1 MNRPPYYCSTPCRV
15 PACGC
20 RRLTCQSRRLRPGV
34 QRTRRAHTL
43 LELVVSMS
51 LATLLMTGL
60 ASALFLAGRTF
71 DAGGSTAVQQAE
83 AAQVLGEVLA
93 DVNQALGFSQRT
105 ANALTFTVPDRDG
118 DDTPETIHYSW
129 SGTAGDPLLVEY
141 NGSSAETLLD
151 DVHQF
156 DLSYLTRTVT
166 GDGSGGGGTPGVV
179 TFESFAEGKRRPNG
193 SNVTVSLPAGTVAGN
208 LLIAAVATD
217 GNTSTSLSA
226 PAGWTPI
233 TIDRRGGAVTLG
245 VWWKIALPSEPGSHD
260 FTWSGNQKAY
270 AWIMRI
276 SGHDPVSPINAW
288 SKAGQGN
295 NAAPTSPSVDSTVD
309 NAMILRIGAFDDD
322 DVNLDDPGLAGH
334 TPITMDESNNG
345 NGSASGGAGYLMQT
359 TAGPSGSSNFT
370 LTAREQ
376 SRRVTIAIAP
386 DPGP

>member
-1 MNRPPYYCSTPCRV
+1 MNRPLNYRLTPRRV

-20 RRLTCQSRRLRPGV
+20 RRLPYQSRRLRLGV
-34 QRTRRAHTL
+34 KRTRRAYTL

-71 DAGGSTAVQQAE
+71 DAGGSTAVQQAD
-83 AAQVLGEVLA
+83 AAQVLGDILA
-93 DVNQALGFSQRT
+93 DVNQALSFSRRT
-105 ANALTFTVPDRDG
+105 ANELIFTVPNRDG
-118 DDTPETIHYSW
+118 DDTPDTIQYSW
-129 SGTAGDPLLVEY
+129 SGTAGDALTFKF
-141 NGSSAETLLD
+141 NSSPTETLIG

-179 TFESFAEGKRRPNG
+179 TFESFAEGKRNANG
-193 SNVTVSLPAGTVAGN
+193 TNVSVSLPAGTMAGN

-233 TIDRRGGAVTLG
+233 TIDRRGSAVTLG
-245 VWWKIALPSEPGSHD
+245 VWWKIAVPSEPGSYN
-260 FTWSGNQKAY
+260 FTWSGKQKAY
-270 AWIMRI
+270 AWVMRM
-276 SGHDPVSPINAW
+276 SGHDPVNPINAW

-295 NAAPTSPSVDSTVD
+295 NAAPTSPSVDATVD

-322 DVNLDDPGLAGH
+322 DINLDDPGLAGH
-334 TPITMDESNNG
+334 TPITTDESNNG
-345 NGSASGGAGYLMQT
+345 NGSASGGAGYVMQT
-359 TAGPSGSSNFT
+359 TAGPSGTSNFT
-370 LTAREQ
+370 LTANEQ
-376 SRRVTIAIAP
+376 SRKVTIAIAP
-386 DPGP
+386 DPGT